1 MDELQLIQSR
11 IYEIRGQKVMLDFD
25 LAEMYEVETR
35 ALNQAVKRNIER
47 FPEDFM
53 FQLTKEETLNW
64 KSQIVMS
71 NSIKMGMRRSPYA
84 FTELGVAMLSS
95 VLNSKAAIQ
104 IRLQRIKFGPLK
116 READTVLAMVRIYCH
131 AHHSTKGDNLCSEC
145 QELAD
150 YAFKRLSCCPFKEDK
165 PVCAKCKVHC
175 YKPAYRE
182 KISEVMRFAGPR
194 VMFKHPILSLEH
206 LWKSLTVTP
215 PEKPRGKPKKVTPIR
230 EVPTV
235 DNAAT
240 KGDRP

>member
-104 IRLQRIKFGPLK
+104 INMSIMRAFVAIRQLIANPPVDRVGELEKQ
-116 READTVLAMVRIYCH
+116 M
-131 AHHSTKGDNLCSEC
+131 
-145 QELAD
+145 QELRAYMEEVFTD
-150 YAFKRLSCCPFKEDK
+150 YNDINEDTRMQLEMINQTLAELQVRK
-165 PVCAKCKVHC
+165 KV
-175 YKPAYRE
+175 E
-182 KISEVMRFAGPR
+182 
-194 VMFKHPILSLEH
+194 
-206 LWKSLTVTP
+206 
-215 PEKPRGKPKKVTPIR
+215 EKPRNPIGFQIGR
-230 EVPTV
+230 AHV
-235 DNAAT
+235 
-240 KGDRP
+240 

>member
-1 MDELQLIQSR
+1 MRCKKTIMDELQSIQSK

-35 ALNQAVKRNIER
+35 VLNQAVKRNIER

-104 IRLQRIKFGPLK
+104 INMSIMRAFVAIRQLIANPPVDRVGELEKQ
-116 READTVLAMVRIYCH
+116 M
-131 AHHSTKGDNLCSEC
+131 
-145 QELAD
+145 QELRAYMEEVFTD
-150 YAFKRLSCCPFKEDK
+150 YNDINEDTRMQLEMINQTLAELQVWK
-165 PVCAKCKVHC
+165 KV
-175 YKPAYRE
+175 E
-182 KISEVMRFAGPR
+182 
-194 VMFKHPILSLEH
+194 
-206 LWKSLTVTP
+206 
-215 PEKPRGKPKKVTPIR
+215 EKPRNPIGFR
-230 EVPTV
+230 
-235 DNAAT
+235 
-240 KGDRP
+240 